1 MSSDLFSHLDELRKR
16 IFVCLIAFSV
26 TTLISCFFSKNIL
39 DFLTWPLQHYTRT
52 ALYFQQPHEAF
63 FVSIQA
69 AAFSGFLFSLPVIL
83 TQIWKF
89 FSPALYG
96 HERKWFFPVVLT
108 SILLFFVG
116 AIFSYT
122 LVIPFG
128 LQFLLSFQTESL
140 KPILDVG
147 SYISFLTGM
156 LLAFG
161 ILFDFPVIL
170 VGLVKLGIVSSK
182 TLAKSRRMAIV
193 LIFIAAAVLTP
204 SPDPFSQC
212 LLAFPLVIL
221 FEISLF
227 IASRIEISRDEANK
241 S

>member
-1 MSSDLFSHLDELRKR
+1 MSDLVSHLDELRKR
-16 IFVCLIAFSV
+16 VFVCLITFAAATF
-26 TTLISCFFSKNIL
+26 ISCFFSRHIL
-39 DFLTWPLQHYTRT
+39 DFLTWPLRHYTQT
-52 ALYFQQPHEAF
+52 ALYFQKPHEAF
-63 FVSIQA
+63 FVSFKA
-69 AAFSGFLFSLPVIL
+69 AAFSGFFFSLPVIL
-83 TQIWKF
+83 TQGWGF

-96 HERKWFFPVVLT
+96 HEKKWFFPVVLAST
-108 SILLFFVG
+108 LLFFIG
-116 AIFSYT
+116 AIFAYT

-140 KPILDVG
+140 KPILDVA

-170 VGLVKLGIVSSK
+170 IGLVKLGVVSSK
-182 TLAKSRRMAIV
+182 TLAKSRRIAV
-193 LIFIAAAVLTP
+193 VFIFIAAAILTP

-212 LLAFPLVIL
+212 LLAFPLILL

-227 IASRIEISRDEANK
+227 ISARIENK
-241 S
+241 KS